1 MVVVKNTSSF
11 GDRLPGVKISGISH
25 ILAKELARQGKINL
39 KRGNLFVNEIVM
51 YIVLFY

>member
-25 ILAKELARQGKINL
+25 ILAKELARQGKNKFEARQPIC
-39 KRGNLFVNEIVM
+39 K
-51 YIVLFY
+51 